1 MRMSLSDQDMPA
13 ADKANTDNAVL
24 AGARERV
31 IALLTDRYA
40 DDTITLEEF
49 EARLDQLHA
58 AKSASEL
65 NSLMRDLAVRT
76 AGTVA
81 GTARSDAARAA
92 GQNDVAP
99 GPGAQPL
106 EGRLLAV
113 LGEAKRTGRWM
124 VPRRLEMRVML
135 GEVLIDLRDAELPLG
150 ESEIALVGVLGRVR
164 VLVPS
169 GVVVDSEMDAILSTV
184 RNDAERDDAYPFATT
199 VIRLTGSAVLTEVLV
214 RVGPAGEPSE
224 RAWKKAKQKRR
235 R

>member
-1 MRMSLSDQDMPA
+1 MRMSLSDHDTPA
-13 ADKANTDNAVL
+13 ADKANSDNAVL

-40 DDTITLEEF
+40 DDTITLGEF

-58 AKSASEL
+58 TKSASEL
-65 NSLMRDLAVRT
+65 NSLMRDLAILPS
-76 AGTVA
+76 GTVA
-81 GTARSDAARAA
+81 GTAGNDAPRAA
-92 GQNDVAP
+92 TRYEVAAA
-99 GPGAQPL
+99 PGAQPL
-106 EGRLLAV
+106 EGRLLVV
-113 LGEAKRTGRWM
+113 LGETKRTGRWV
-124 VPRRLEMRVML
+124 VPRCLEMRMIL
-135 GEVLIDLRDAELPLG
+135 GEVLIDLRDAVLPGG
-150 ESEIALVGVLGRVR
+150 ESELALVGVLGRVR
-164 VLVPS
+164 VLVPP
-169 GVVVDSEMDAILSTV
+169 GVVVESDVDAILSTV